1 LNIKAPQDIV
11 VEHLE
16 NRALT
21 LTLKA
26 LHSGVSI
33 PQLKSRGF
41 CRLVRF
47 SGGCR
52 ARSLRSFARRHTF
65 CVSAFRETRNS
76 DRKSGAGWSLSYFA
90 TAPARLMSLQVGLI
104 SQKGTAEFRGTV
116 LWVEAGLKSLDYR
129 TGGV

>member
-1 LNIKAPQDIV
+1 LRATVCDLNIKAPQDIV

-47 SGGCR
+47 SGGLS
-52 ARSLRSFARRHTF
+52 RSVAALVREEAHVLRLG
-65 CVSAFRETRNS
+65 VQRNAKL
-76 DRKSGAGWSLSYFA
+76 R
-90 TAPARLMSLQVGLI
+90 
-104 SQKGTAEFRGTV
+104 
-116 LWVEAGLKSLDYR
+116 
-129 TGGV
+129 